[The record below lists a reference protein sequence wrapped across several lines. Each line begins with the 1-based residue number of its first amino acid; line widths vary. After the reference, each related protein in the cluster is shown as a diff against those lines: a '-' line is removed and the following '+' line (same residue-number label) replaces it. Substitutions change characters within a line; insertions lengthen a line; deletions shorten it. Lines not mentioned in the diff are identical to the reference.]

1 MTRGGLRPSIRVCAQ
16 ARERRAGSASVATSG
31 GIPWVCAA
39 SRARWHRLLEA
50 ARFGRERE
58 LLTCIVDGNLSQGQS
73 NPAGHSALYIACNHG
88 YVQV

>member
-1 MTRGGLRPSIRVCAQ
+1 MTRGGLRPNIRVCAHEESWQ
-16 ARERRAGSASVATSG
+16 CERCDERWDP
-31 GIPWVCAA
+31 IPWVCAA
-39 SRARWHRLLEA
+39 SRVRWHRLLEA